1 MAIFWLK
8 FGFTGKLFSNILLLM
23 LCSHDVEINTERRVL
38 QENSICYCCSDLLN
52 YSVGSAFSICVLF
65 NKTLS

>member
-1 MAIFWLK
+1 
-8 FGFTGKLFSNILLLM
+8 M

-52 YSVGSAFSICVLF
+52 YSVGSAFSNLRPF
-65 NKTLS
+65 QQKFKLNL